1 MRHRSNK
8 ASRSLWRSI
17 EFTSNSKHSRQQS
30 TSSKSNLRHFARN
43 DLSSYEKLLLKGGA
57 DKDFRVKYNV
67 AKTKEDFVALAIE
80 DGFEFTVAELE
91 AVLKE
96 EELDFESSGN
106 PRSRAVWLR

>member
-1 MRHRSNK
+1 MSEENV
-8 ASRSLWRSI
+8 
-17 EFTSNSKHSRQQS
+17 
-30 TSSKSNLRHFARN
+30 
-43 DLSSYEKLLLKGGA
+43 EKLLLKGGA